1 MTISDDPTDAPEGYA
16 AALAELET
24 ILDELETDDLDVDVL
39 AARVARAAAL
49 VRFCRARIENAK
61 PRCRP
66 SSPTSTPAI
75 RPNRHWVEFLKPQP
89 AMPMMHACS
98 FPPSPSL

>member
-61 PRCRP
+61 TEVQTIVADLDTGN
-66 SSPTSTPAI
+66 PT
-75 RPNRHWVEFLKPQP
+75 Q
-89 AMPMMHACS
+89 
-98 FPPSPSL
+98 